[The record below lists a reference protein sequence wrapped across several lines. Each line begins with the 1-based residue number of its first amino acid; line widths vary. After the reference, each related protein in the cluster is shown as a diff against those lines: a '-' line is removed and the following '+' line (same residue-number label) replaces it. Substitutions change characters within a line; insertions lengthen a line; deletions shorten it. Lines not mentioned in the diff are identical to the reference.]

1 MSANESKGGWPRF
14 REVCL
19 CFLFSL
25 FFYSLFYVQYV
36 FYSVFCFVFC
46 LFSFVICFQK
56 PLSSTSFDQEY
67 YITCL
72 HYISVIRG
80 NALQIAVARNQT
92 DIDIHRANLQGT
104 YSCSALRYVMYV
116 Q

>member
-36 FYSVFCFVFC
+36 FYSVLFFVCF
-46 LFSFVICFQK
+46 
-56 PLSSTSFDQEY
+56 PLLYAFKNHYQV
-67 YITCL
+67 L
-72 HYISVIRG
+72 HLIKNI
-80 NALQIAVARNQT
+80 I
-92 DIDIHRANLQGT
+92 
-104 YSCSALRYVMYV
+104 
-116 Q
+116 